1 MAPAKIVPYD
11 VFIIGAGLSGLSSLY
26 HIRKR
31 FPSWT
36 VRVVESAPSV
46 GGTWYWNCY
55 PGARFDSESIS
66 YHLFCDKELLQEWE
80 WSEAFAS
87 QKEILRYV
95 ERFAEKNELHSDI
108 QFNTTIKSAHWLDD
122 EGIWLF
128 MDSDGVEYR
137 ARFLI
142 SCLGLLSN
150 PSVPKIPNIENFA
163 GEAFHTSRFPKD
175 FVLSR
180 DLKGK
185 RVGVIGTGSTGI
197 QTCTAVAQEPSIESL
212 TVFQRTAQWAAPLRN
227 YKISKEQ
234 MQGYKKTYD
243 TIKQQCADS
252 PQGFL
257 YSPDPRKSLEVTEEE
272 RLALWDRLWE
282 EPGFGKWMS
291 VFSDT
296 YVDHK
301 ANKLYS
307 DYVAAKIRAR
317 VNDPTIADKL
327 IPKNHGI
334 GTRRL
339 PLESGYFEIYN
350 KPNVHLVDLKETP
363 LETVSGKKMITS
375 DGKEHE
381 LDVLI
386 FATGFDAIT
395 GSFVRVDWTS
405 KSGRPLI
412 GTSTTEKGKRAI
424 WLDHRPSTN
433 MGILVHDMPNMFMI
447 LGPHQPF
454 GNIPRSIEHAVQ
466 VTMDL
471 LEHCKEHGYTRVE
484 STKKACDQWGEHVL
498 ECGRGLLSN
507 EVDSWSTGVNT
518 NVEGKSQRFVA
529 KYSGSVPEYRKR
541 CEENKTKDWQG
552 IVFK

>member
-1 MAPAKIVPYD
+1 MAPARIVPYD
-11 VFIIGAGLSGLSSLY
+11 VFIIGAGLSGLASLY
-26 HIRKR
+26 QIKKR

-36 VRVVESAPSV
+36 ARVVESAPSV
-46 GGTWYWNCY
+46 GGTWFWNCY

-66 YHLFCDKELLQEWE
+66 YHLFCDKGLLQEWE

-95 ERFAEKNELHSDI
+95 ERFAEKNDLNSHI
-108 QFNTTIKSAHWLDD
+108 QFNTTVVSARWLDD
-122 EGIWLF
+122 EGVWLF
-128 MDSDGVEYR
+128 VDAEDIEYR

-142 SCLGLLSN
+142 CGLGLLSN

-163 GEAFHTSRFPKD
+163 GQAYHTSRFPKD

-197 QTCTAVAQEPSIESL
+197 QTSTAIAQEPSIESL

-234 MQGYKKTYD
+234 MQQYKDTYD
-243 TIKQQCADS
+243 AIQKQCLDS

-257 YSPDPRKSLEVTEEE
+257 YSPDPRKSLEVTDEE
-272 RLALWDRLWE
+272 RLALWEKLWE

-296 YVDHK
+296 YTDHK

-307 DYVAAKIRAR
+307 DWVAAKIRAR
-317 VNDPTIADKL
+317 VNDPVIADKL

-363 LETVSGKKMITS
+363 VETVSGKKIITS

-386 FATGFDAIT
+386 YATGFDAIT

-412 GTSTTEKGKRAI
+412 GASNTESGKRAI

-447 LGPHQPF
+447 LGPHQPY
-454 GNIPRSIEHAVQ
+454 GNIPRSIEHSVQ
-466 VTMDL
+466 ATMDI
-471 LEHCKEHGYTRVE
+471 LEHCNEHGYTRVE
-484 STKKACDQWGEHVL
+484 STKKACDKWGSHVI
-498 ECGRGLLSN
+498 ECGQGLLAN

-518 NVEGKSQRFVA
+518 NSEGKSQRFIA
-529 KYSGSVPEYRKR
+529 KYSGSVPEYRRK
-541 CEENKTKDWQG
+541 CEDNKENSWPG
-552 IVFK
+552 VIFG